1 MIKRVLVVS
10 MVGLSLVGCVNNDT
24 LSGDVYTASEAKQVQ
39 NVSYGTIVN
48 VRPVQIQGGDDSNV
62 IGAIGGAVL
71 GGFLGNTVGGGTGRS
86 LATAAGAVAGGVA
99 GQGVQSA
106 MNKTQ
111 GVELEIRKDDG
122 NTIMVVQKQGNTRFS
137 PGQRVVLA
145 SNGQSG
151 DRFSALNKFACG
163 QVTDHTPPSF
173 HPLACNSMIL
183 CSSFAM
189 SVISCSSSSAEMPCN
204 ISARVLLITA
214 SISLISGSAFSVSL
228 IRLARRSL
236 AQV

>member
-62 IGAIGGAVL
+62 IGAIGGAVSWW
-71 GGFLGNTVGGGTGRS
+71 FPGNTVGGGTGAFSGYCSRRCCRWRS
-86 LATAAGAVAGGVA
+86 WS
-99 GQGVQSA
+99 GVQSA

-145 SNGQSG
+145 SNGS
-151 DRFSALNKFACG
+151 
-163 QVTDHTPPSF
+163 QVT
-173 HPLACNSMIL
+173 
-183 CSSFAM
+183 
-189 SVISCSSSSAEMPCN
+189 
-204 ISARVLLITA
+204 
-214 SISLISGSAFSVSL
+214 VSP
-228 IRLARRSL
+228 R
-236 AQV
+236 

>member
-71 GGFLGNTVGGGTGRS
+71 GGTGRS

-145 SNGQSG
+145 SNGS
-151 DRFSALNKFACG
+151 
-163 QVTDHTPPSF
+163 QVT
-173 HPLACNSMIL
+173 
-183 CSSFAM
+183 
-189 SVISCSSSSAEMPCN
+189 
-204 ISARVLLITA
+204 
-214 SISLISGSAFSVSL
+214 VSP
-228 IRLARRSL
+228 R
-236 AQV
+236 

>member
-48 VRPVQIQGGDDSNV
+48 VRPVQIQGGDD
-62 IGAIGGAVL
+62 
-71 GGFLGNTVGGGTGRS
+71 S

-145 SNGQSG
+145 SNGS
-151 DRFSALNKFACG
+151 
-163 QVTDHTPPSF
+163 QVT
-173 HPLACNSMIL
+173 
-183 CSSFAM
+183 
-189 SVISCSSSSAEMPCN
+189 
-204 ISARVLLITA
+204 
-214 SISLISGSAFSVSL
+214 VSP
-228 IRLARRSL
+228 R
-236 AQV
+236 

>member
-48 VRPVQIQGGDDSNV
+48 VRQVQIQGGDDSNV

-71 GGFLGNTVGGGTGRS
+71 GGS

-122 NTIMVVQKQGNTRFS
+122 NTIMVVQKQGNTHFS

-145 SNGQSG
+145 SNGS
-151 DRFSALNKFACG
+151 
-163 QVTDHTPPSF
+163 QVT
-173 HPLACNSMIL
+173 
-183 CSSFAM
+183 
-189 SVISCSSSSAEMPCN
+189 
-204 ISARVLLITA
+204 
-214 SISLISGSAFSVSL
+214 VSP
-228 IRLARRSL
+228 R
-236 AQV
+236 

>member
-106 MNKTQ
+106 MNKRVSSWKFVKT
-111 GVELEIRKDDG
+111 
-122 NTIMVVQKQGNTRFS
+122 MVIPSWWYRNKATLVSLGPTCRT
-137 PGQRVVLA
+137 GQQW
-145 SNGQSG
+145 QSG
-151 DRFSALNKFACG
+151 DRFSALISLRG
-163 QVTDHTPPSF
+163 QVTDHAPSF

-189 SVISCSSSSAEMPCN
+189 SVISCSSS
-204 ISARVLLITA
+204 L
-214 SISLISGSAFSVSL
+214 
-228 IRLARRSL
+228 RRCH
-236 AQV
+236 VIFPRGFC

>member
-48 VRPVQIQGGDDSNV
+48 
-62 IGAIGGAVL
+62 GAIGGAVL

-145 SNGQSG
+145 SNGS
-151 DRFSALNKFACG
+151 
-163 QVTDHTPPSF
+163 QVT
-173 HPLACNSMIL
+173 
-183 CSSFAM
+183 
-189 SVISCSSSSAEMPCN
+189 
-204 ISARVLLITA
+204 
-214 SISLISGSAFSVSL
+214 VSP
-228 IRLARRSL
+228 R
-236 AQV
+236 